1 MGEKIFNELKKTP
14 NDNEISSHFNNGLK
28 ILGLKPNFKQKQL
41 SLDIEYIKN
50 MISRRLEA
58 KNNKDYKL
66 ADEIRNEL
74 LNEGIILEDSNDKT
88 TWKKI

>member
-1 MGEKIFNELKKTP
+1 MDRHHLHHMVRECVVET
-14 NDNEISSHFNNGLK
+14 
-28 ILGLKPNFKQKQL
+28 NFKQKQL
-41 SLDIEYIKN
+41 SLDIEYIEN

>member
-1 MGEKIFNELKKTP
+1 
-14 NDNEISSHFNNGLK
+14 
-28 ILGLKPNFKQKQL
+28 
-41 SLDIEYIKN
+41 